1 MATVCLT
8 SSTSPRLSKP
18 ERTRPFIVSADER
31 QGEQNAASQ
40 DKLPAWR
47 SVASPVLVAAT
58 RTWAYAVTMRR
69 GLTNAASSPHAL
81 LRQTLTILFGNANHS
96 S

>member
-8 SSTSPRLSKP
+8 SSTSTRLSKP

-31 QGEQNAASQ
+31 EGEQNAAAQ

-47 SVASPVLVAAT
+47 SVASPVLVAAH
-58 RTWAYAVTMRR
+58 
-69 GLTNAASSPHAL
+69 TNMGICGYNEARPDEPSKQSTLVVETDIDHSV
-81 LRQTLTILFGNANHS
+81 RQRNHS